1 MKKNLLKLFLLA
13 AVLIVGAGEMW
24 GAYYWKGSAVPVGS
38 GKVAMRQA
46 NVAAGAIDNWSASR
60 VDSNF
65 TTTATGYKYARY
77 YAQPDEGKYFW
88 GWYTDSECT
97 EDSYFSDSNPYS
109 ASKKATRVSTNSA
122 SPTDFGTYYAKFAD
136 NPIYKYSIT
145 ISASTDAYN
154 TAAASRNGG
163 VFTLNTIGQE
173 GEQSGTSRFA
183 YGKYCNVGA
192 YQSNTGKTAV
202 ISSRSPET
210 SKTERLY
217 TTAVSR
223 HIYHCLFY
231 YSEERCRFR
240 NCRSAA
246 SRFLSGC
253 KQ

>member
-97 EDSYFSDSNPYS
+97 EDSYFPLRQRILVHTMQSLRIIPY
-109 ASKKATRVSTNSA
+109 TNTPSL
-122 SPTDFGTYYAKFAD
+122 SLLQPM
-136 NPIYKYSIT
+136 PIIRRQQVET
-145 ISASTDAYN
+145 GVC
-154 TAAASRNGG
+154 SR
-163 VFTLNTIGQE
+163 
-173 GEQSGTSRFA
+173 
-183 YGKYCNVGA
+183 
-192 YQSNTGKTAV
+192 
-202 ISSRSPET
+202 
-210 SKTERLY
+210 
-217 TTAVSR
+217 
-223 HIYHCLFY
+223 
-231 YSEERCRFR
+231 
-240 NCRSAA
+240 
-246 SRFLSGC
+246 
-253 KQ
+253 